1 MPCIKLKPH
10 FSTMTSPQQVEGT
23 QVRTEYIL
31 WDNDNRSPTQQSH
44 GGTIPREGV
53 TDLGDVK
60 LEFCYY
66 TKISYCGNPG

>member
-1 MPCIKLKPH
+1 M
-10 FSTMTSPQQVEGT
+10 EGT

-31 WDNDNRSPTQQSH
+31 WDNDERDLSQPKF
-44 GGTIPREGV
+44 GGTIPQEGV

-66 TKISYCGNPG
+66 TKISYCGNPGQLEHFKHFVF